1 MNYVIDGR
9 SGTLKS
15 WGSLNADIHLTAVT
29 SFEVKDSRKL
39 STYAG
44 AWGGFDVMTGIGPT
58 ERVLT
63 VQGRVSNDFTAR
75 DATARVRATLDRLM
89 ESQEPVAYISPVASI
104 PKGVLTGVTV
114 TQVGVSSIDVELTIR
129 AVRTVEAESVAGEKA
144 PPRAR
149 KGGKAVEKPSAAA
162 STKGAG
168 KANVTK
174 VASKPA
180 AKEPEDKRSLLA
192 RLADSGKELVD
203 GANKW
208 IRQ

>member
-63 VQGRVSNDFTAR
+63 VQGRVSNDLTSR
-75 DATARVRATLDRLM
+75 DATARVRATLDKLM

-114 TQVGVSSIDVELTIR
+114 TQVGVSAVDVELTIR

-144 PPRAR
+144 PPRAK
-149 KGGKAVEKPSAAA
+149 KGGKTMDKP
-162 STKGAG
+162 AG
-168 KANVTK
+168 KSGIGRGVGASDKT
-174 VASKPA
+174 ASKPA
-180 AKEPEDKRSLLA
+180 ADEPGDKRSLLA
-192 RLADSGKELVD
+192 KGVD
-203 GANKW
+203 GLSGLFDGVSKW
-208 IRQ
+208 NPF

>member
-1 MNYVIDGR
+1 MNYVINGR

-15 WGSLNADIHLTAVT
+15 WGSLNADIRLTAVT

-63 VQGRVSNDFTAR
+63 VQGRISNDLTTR

-89 ESQEPVAYISPVASI
+89 ESQEPVAYVSPVASI
-104 PKGVLTGVTV
+104 PKGILTGVSV
-114 TQVGVSSIDVELTIR
+114 TQVGVSAVDVELTIR
-129 AVRTVEAESVAGEKA
+129 AVRTVKAESVAGEKA
-144 PPRAR
+144 PPRAK
-149 KGGKAVEKPSAAA
+149 KGGKAVGNPTGKSGVTSRNQA
-162 STKGAG
+162 SDKT
-168 KANVTK
+168 
-174 VASKPA
+174 ASKPA

-192 RLADSGKELVD
+192 KGVD
-203 GANKW
+203 GASALLDGVSKW
-208 IRQ
+208 NPF

>member
-29 SFEVKDSRKL
+29 SFEVKDNRKL

-63 VQGRVSNDFTAR
+63 VRGRVSNDLSAR
-75 DATARVRATLDRLM
+75 DATARVRATLDKLM
-89 ESQEPVAYISPVASI
+89 EFQEPVAYVSPVASI

-114 TQVGVSSIDVELTIR
+114 TQVGVSAVDVELTVR
-129 AVRTVEAESVAGEKA
+129 AIRTVGAESVAGEKA
-144 PPRAR
+144 PARAK
-149 KGGKAVEKPSAAA
+149 KGGKEVKDSV
-162 STKGAG
+162 G
-168 KANVTK
+168 KIES
-174 VASKPA
+174 ASKTTTKASQPA
-180 AKEPEDKRSLLA
+180 ANEPQDKRSLLA
-192 RLADSGKELVD
+192 KFQDTLSNGIEGLM
-203 GANKW
+203 KW
-208 IRQ
+208 KPF

>member
-63 VQGRVSNDFTAR
+63 VQGRVSNDLRAR

-89 ESQEPVAYISPVASI
+89 ESQEPVAYVSPVASI

-114 TQVGVSSIDVELTIR
+114 TQVGVSAVDVELTIR

-144 PPRAR
+144 PPRAK
-149 KGGKAVEKPSAAA
+149 KGGKAVDKPTGKSGAVGN
-162 STKGAG
+162 GAG
-168 KANVTK
+168 SNKT
-174 VASKPA
+174 ASKPA
-180 AKEPEDKRSLLA
+180 AAAPGDKRSLLA
-192 RLADSGKELVD
+192 RIVD
-203 GANKW
+203 GGKDLIDGASKW
-208 IRQ
+208 NPF

>member
-15 WGSLNADIHLTAVT
+15 WGSLNADIQLTAVT
-29 SFEVKDSRKL
+29 SFEVKDQRKL

-63 VQGRVSNDFTAR
+63 VKGRVSNDLTSR

-89 ESQEPVAYISPVASI
+89 ESQEPVAYVSPVASI
-104 PKGVLTGVTV
+104 PRGVLTGVTI
-114 TQVGVSSIDVELTIR
+114 TQAGVSAMDVELTIR
-129 AVRTVEAESVAGEKA
+129 AIRTVEAESVAGEKA
-144 PPRAR
+144 PPRAK
-149 KGGKAVEKPSAAA
+149 KGGKTTDKPSDAL
-162 STKGAG
+162 SSKTKGD
-168 KANVTK
+168 K

-180 AKEPEDKRSLLA
+180 AENPQDGRSLLA
-192 RLADSGKELVD
+192 KFTDATSNGID
-203 GANKW
+203 GLMKW
-208 IRQ
+208 KPF

>member
-63 VQGRVSNDFTAR
+63 VQGRVSNDLTTR

-89 ESQEPVAYISPVASI
+89 ESQEPVAYVSPVASI

-114 TQVGVSSIDVELTIR
+114 TQVGVSAVDVELTIR
-129 AVRTVEAESVAGEKA
+129 AVRTVKAESVAGEKA
-144 PPRAR
+144 PQRAK
-149 KGGKAVEKPSAAA
+149 KGGKGVDKPTGKPGIVSN
-162 STKGAG
+162 KGAND
-168 KANVTK
+168 KT
-174 VASKPA
+174 ASKPA
-180 AKEPEDKRSLLA
+180 AKEPEDGRSLAAKGVDWA
-192 RLADSGKELVD
+192 RGLLNGES
-203 GANKW
+203 KW
-208 IRQ
+208 NPF

>member
-29 SFEVKDSRKL
+29 SFEVKDQRKL

-63 VQGRVSNDFTAR
+63 VKGRVSNDLTSR

-89 ESQEPVAYISPVASI
+89 ESQEPVAYVSPVASI
-104 PKGVLTGVTV
+104 PRGILTGVTV
-114 TQVGVSSIDVELTIR
+114 TQVGVSAVDVELTIR

-144 PPRAR
+144 PARAR
-149 KGGKAVEKPSAAA
+149 KGGEGADKPAVSASSAVGNN
-162 STKGAG
+162 TK
-168 KANVTK
+168 T
-174 VASKPA
+174 ASKPA
-180 AKEPEDKRSLLA
+180 AGEPQDKRSLLA
-192 RLADSGKELVD
+192 KFADSSSGALD
-203 GANKW
+203 GVLKW
-208 IRQ
+208 KPF

>member
-29 SFEVKDSRKL
+29 SFEVKDQRKL

-63 VQGRVSNDFTAR
+63 VKGRVSNDLLSR

-89 ESQEPVAYISPVASI
+89 MSQEPVAYVSPVASI
-104 PKGVLTGVTV
+104 PNGVLTGVTV
-114 TQVGVSSIDVELTIR
+114 TQVGVSAVDVELTIR

-144 PPRAR
+144 PPRAK
-149 KGGKAVEKPSAAA
+149 KGGKVTDKPSAVL
-162 STKGAG
+162 SN
-168 KANVTK
+168 KAKSGDT
-174 VASKPA
+174 ASKPVA
-180 AKEPEDKRSLLA
+180 DEPSDKRSLAA
-192 RLADSGKELVD
+192 RTVD
-203 GANKW
+203 GASSVIDGFMKW
-208 IRQ
+208 KPF

>member
-29 SFEVKDSRKL
+29 SFEVRDQRKL

-63 VQGRVSNDFTAR
+63 VKGRVSNDLTSR

-89 ESQEPVAYISPVASI
+89 ESQEPVAYVSPVASI
-104 PKGVLTGVTV
+104 PRGVLTGVTV
-114 TQVGVSSIDVELTIR
+114 TQVGVTSVDVELIIR
-129 AVRTVEAESVAGEKA
+129 AVRTVGAESVAGEKA
-144 PPRAR
+144 PLRAK
-149 KGGKAVEKPSAAA
+149 KGGKATDKPPGVLSN
-162 STKGAG
+162 
-168 KANVTK
+168 KAKSDK

-180 AKEPEDKRSLLA
+180 ANEPQDGRSLLA
-192 RLADSGKELVD
+192 KSVD
-203 GANKW
+203 GAGNVIDGLMKW
-208 IRQ
+208 KPF

>member
-29 SFEVKDSRKL
+29 SFEVKDQRKL

-63 VQGRVSNDFTAR
+63 VKGRVSNDLLTR

-89 ESQEPVAYISPVASI
+89 ESQEPVAYVSPVASI
-104 PKGVLTGVTV
+104 PRGILTGVTV
-114 TQVGVSSIDVELTIR
+114 TQVGVSAVDVELTIR
-129 AVRTVEAESVAGEKA
+129 AVRTIEADSVAGEKA
-144 PPRAR
+144 PARAK
-149 KGGKAVEKPSAAA
+149 KGGKGTSKSTAPA
-162 STKGAG
+162 SSTVGNNTKA
-168 KANVTK
+168 
-174 VASKPA
+174 ASKPVA
-180 AKEPEDKRSLLA
+180 NKPEDKRSLLA
-192 RLADSGKELVD
+192 KSVDSASNALNGVL
-203 GANKW
+203 KW
-208 IRQ
+208 GPF

>member
-63 VQGRVSNDFTAR
+63 VKGRVSNDLSSR
-75 DATARVRATLDRLM
+75 DATASVRATLGRLM
-89 ESQEPVAYISPVASI
+89 ESQEPVAYVSPVASI
-104 PKGVLTGVTV
+104 HRGILTGVTV
-114 TQVGVSSIDVELTIR
+114 AQAGVSAVDVELTIR

-144 PPRAR
+144 PNRAK
-149 KGGKAVEKPSAAA
+149 KGGKAVDKPAGVS
-162 STKGAG
+162 SSQTKGA
-168 KANVTK
+168 KTAT
-174 VASKPA
+174 KPA
-180 AKEPEDKRSLLA
+180 ADEPKDKRSLLTKIQDA
-192 RLADSGKELVD
+192 TSSGIEGLI
-203 GANKW
+203 KW
-208 IRQ
+208 KPF

>member
-29 SFEVKDSRKL
+29 SFEVKDQRKL

-63 VQGRVSNDFTAR
+63 VKGRVSNDLTSR

-89 ESQEPVAYISPVASI
+89 ESQEPVAYVSPVASI

-114 TQVGVSSIDVELTIR
+114 TQVGVSAVDVELTIR

-144 PPRAR
+144 PPRAK
-149 KGGKAVEKPSAAA
+149 KGGKDTGKPAA
-162 STKGAG
+162 STSSAVGNNT
-168 KANVTK
+168 KA
-174 VASKPA
+174 ASKPA
-180 AKEPEDKRSLLA
+180 AEEPQDKRSLLVKGV
-192 RLADSGKELVD
+192 DSASGLLD
-203 GANKW
+203 GILKW
-208 IRQ
+208 KLF

>member
-63 VQGRVSNDFTAR
+63 VKGRVSNDLSSR
-75 DATARVRATLDRLM
+75 DATLVRLM
-89 ESQEPVAYISPVASI
+89 ESQEPVAYVSPVASI
-104 PKGVLTGVTV
+104 HRGILTGVTV
-114 TQVGVSSIDVELTIR
+114 AQAGVSAVDVELTIR

-144 PPRAR
+144 PSRAK
-149 KGGKAVEKPSAAA
+149 KGGKAVDKPAGVGS
-162 STKGAG
+162 SQTKGPKTA
-168 KANVTK
+168 T
-174 VASKPA
+174 KPA
-180 AKEPEDKRSLLA
+180 ADEPQDKRSLLTKIQDA
-192 RLADSGKELVD
+192 TSSGIEGLI
-203 GANKW
+203 KW
-208 IRQ
+208 KPF

>member
-63 VQGRVSNDFTAR
+63 VQGRVSNDLTTR

-89 ESQEPVAYISPVASI
+89 ESQEPVAYVSPVASI

-114 TQVGVSSIDVELTIR
+114 TQVGVSAVDVELTIR

-144 PPRAR
+144 PTRAK
-149 KGGKAVEKPSAAA
+149 KGGKAVDNPVGKSGAVN
-162 STKGAG
+162 KGAG
-168 KANVTK
+168 SDRT
-174 VASKPA
+174 ASKPA
-180 AKEPEDKRSLLA
+180 AKEPEDRRSLLA
-192 RLADSGKELVD
+192 KGVD
-203 GANKW
+203 GVSGLLDGVSKW
-208 IRQ
+208 NPF

>member
-1 MNYVIDGR
+1 MSYVIDGR

-63 VQGRVSNDFTAR
+63 VKGRVSNDLSSR
-75 DATARVRATLDRLM
+75 DATAHVRATLDKLM
-89 ESQEPVAYISPVASI
+89 ASQEPVAYVSPVASI
-104 PKGVLTGVTV
+104 PRGVLTGVTLVQAGV
-114 TQVGVSSIDVELTIR
+114 TAIDVELTIR

-144 PPRAR
+144 PPRA
-149 KGGKAVEKPSAAA
+149 K
-162 STKGAG
+162 KGAG
-168 KANVTK
+168 KDVAAPTSKATALANK
-174 VASKPA
+174 ASQPA
-180 AKEPEDKRSLLA
+180 AGEPAKTKSLLL
-192 RLADSGKELVD
+192 RLKDGGSDALSELS
-203 GANKW
+203 NWLKK
-208 IRQ
+208 

>member
-63 VQGRVSNDFTAR
+63 VQGRVSNDLTTS

-89 ESQEPVAYISPVASI
+89 ESQEPVAYVSPVASI

-114 TQVGVSSIDVELTIR
+114 TQVGVSAIDVELTIR

-144 PPRAR
+144 PARAK
-149 KGGKAVEKPSAAA
+149 KGGKAVDKNVAAV
-162 STKGAG
+162 SG
-168 KANVTK
+168 KAVNK
-174 VASKPA
+174 GGSDKLASKPA
-180 AKEPEDKRSLLA
+180 ASEPAANGSLAA
-192 RLADSGKELVD
+192 RAYDYV
-203 GANKW
+203 ANKFSEASKW
-208 IRQ
+208 DLF